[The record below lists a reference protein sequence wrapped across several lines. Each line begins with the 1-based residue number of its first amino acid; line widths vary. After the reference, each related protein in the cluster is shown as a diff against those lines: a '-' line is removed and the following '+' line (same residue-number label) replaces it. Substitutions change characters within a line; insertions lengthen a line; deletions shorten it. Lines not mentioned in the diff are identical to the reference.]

1 MIEEA
6 AGTRIKIC
14 GITNLDDARVAALA
28 GADLLGFI
36 FYEPSP
42 RYVTPE
48 AAGAMVQALGA
59 GTGRPLYVGVFV
71 NTPPETVAQV
81 LDFCGLDAA
90 QLHGDEPPEWVSQC
104 QGRAYK
110 ALRPQNE
117 TEADSL
123 LARYRPP
130 VTAANLP
137 ALLLDA
143 YHPTLYGGTGHV
155 ADWSMAA
162 RIARRYPLLLAGSLT
177 PANVAQAVRAVRP
190 WGIDASSGVEA
201 EKGKKDHDKVRAL
214 IAAVRS
220 VKRDQP

>member
-1 MIEEA
+1 MIEEP

-14 GITNLDDARVAALA
+14 GITNLDDAQVAAQA

-48 AAGAMVQALGA
+48 AAGAIVQALGA
-59 GTGRPLYVGVFV
+59 GAGRPLYVGVFV
-71 NTPPETVAQV
+71 NAPPETVAQV

-90 QLHGDEPPEWVSQC
+90 QLHGDEPPEWVSRF

-117 TEADSL
+117 AEADSL
-123 LARYRPP
+123 LARYPP
-130 VTAANLP
+130 AATAASLP

-143 YHPTLYGGTGHV
+143 YHPTLYGGTGH
-155 ADWSMAA
+155 ATNWTMAA

-177 PANVAQAVRAVRP
+177 PANAAQAIRAVRP

-201 EKGKKDHDKVRAL
+201 AKGKKDHDKVRAL
-214 IAAVRS
+214 ITAVRS